1 MDDIIKELRLARR
14 DVQQMT
20 RDVKKL
26 KYAIKQEKNND

>member
-1 MDDIIKELRLARR
+1 MKDIIEEIRLARR
-14 DVQQMT
+14 DVRQIT